1 MPASSTATHQPSTA
15 ASLTHTSPAA
25 PLHQSPLA
33 DQSLAHQDETSM
45 TLESLSRALQQ
56 GMVPVVEVMSLDGI
70 YKVRIHH
77 CHGIS
82 DLTRNDH
89 SALWF
94 KGTGEI
100 RDLMGARGIS
110 HGVLTW
116 ADQWGDEMIGVESR
130 SLNQE
135 ELLAWGTRICFK

>member
-1 MPASSTATHQPSTA
+1 M
-15 ASLTHTSPAA
+15 LT
-25 PLHQSPLA
+25 Q
-33 DQSLAHQDETSM
+33 SM
-45 TLESLSRALQQ
+45 TDNGTISPVPTSGANLSLEGLTRALQH
-56 GMVPVVEVMSLDGI
+56 GLVPVIEVMSLDGI
-70 YKVRIHH
+70 YKVRVHH
-77 CHGIS
+77 GNGIS
-82 DLTRNDH
+82 DLTRNDN

-116 ADQWGDEMIGVESR
+116 ADQWGDEMIGMTSS

-135 ELLAWGTRICFK
+135 ELLAWGTRICFR

>member
-1 MPASSTATHQPSTA
+1 MPVQASTSRHTANTETATLPT
-15 ASLTHTSPAA
+15 TPPDT
-25 PLHQSPLA
+25 LHVS
-33 DQSLAHQDETSM
+33 SLAERQAEASM
-45 TLESLSRALQQ
+45 TLDSLSRALQQ

-82 DLTRNDH
+82 DLTRLDGK
-89 SALWF
+89 ALWF

-100 RDLMGARGIS
+100 RDLMRSRGIS

-116 ADQWGDEMIGVESR
+116 ADQWGDEMIGMVSR
-130 SLNQE
+130 SLTQE
-135 ELLAWGTRICFK
+135 ELLAWGTRICFR